1 MGGGERVFLRKKSLR
16 QSCASWEHRESAP
29 SKDKYIG
36 VTQKMLF
43 EPNRKQKNKLKKQK
57 EKITKGNKLFFYKYI
72 LEFML
77 GSVCLLIFNPGTK
90 AL

>member
-1 MGGGERVFLRKKSLR
+1 MFLPKEMLR

-43 EPNRKQKNKLKKQK
+43 KPNRKQKTNLKNRKK
-57 EKITKGNKLFFYKYI
+57 KITKGNKLLFYKYI